1 MGIDGTSGFQRGKAD
16 PDWMCSRDKAGL
28 GSRLGLG
35 LSMENKRSIHA
46 VRDVVA
52 TMLSKS

>member
-16 PDWMCSRDKAGL
+16 PDWMRSRDEAGL

-35 LSMENKRSIHA
+35 LSIENKRSIHA